1 MEKRRNAQ
9 SFATPR
15 GRDWTSACRCPPRDG
30 DGNDAAHAVSIAN
43 RSRSIAVRRVAIDAL
58 SSARRFRSRRVAR
71 FARGVARQDTPRIF
85 RSGNNLASACG
96 CRPETYRAAR
106 RATVG
111 FAATLA
117 PTKVEVEAERQK
129 AIFSLWCLRSVCG
142 NGSFARPRG
151 CQNILAARPK
161 IDSPDTSANEIVQK
175 RRDSGTRISVSL
187 GIVRLDCARENG
199 PNPEIHTRKS
209 AFTWVTTPC
218 AAAAWRRAAR
228 ILAMWR
234 ITCPTSARSRM
245 SICCTR
251 VFASSR
257 RVAYFLY

>member
-1 MEKRRNAQ
+1 MTGRARLEVR
-9 SFATPR
+9 PR
-15 GRDWTSACRCPPRDG
+15 VR
-30 DGNDAAHAVSIAN
+30 DGNDAAHAAA
-43 RSRSIAVRRVAIDAL
+43 RSNQAQPIAVYRITIVAVSL
-58 SSARRFRSRRVAR
+58 PHRFRWRRVAR
-71 FARGVARQDTPRIF
+71 FGAASRVRAHRASFRRETSSRAREW
-85 RSGNNLASACG
+85 
-96 CRPETYRAAR
+96 CRPETYRAMR

-129 AIFSLWCLRSVCG
+129 AIFSVWCLRSVCG
-142 NGSFARPRG
+142 NGSCARPRG

>member
-1 MEKRRNAQ
+1 MRRLSLFTRGEEKREEVFRLEKKREKRRNAQ

-43 RSRSIAVRRVAIDAL
+43 PARSIAVRRVAIDAS

-85 RSGNNLASACG
+85 RSGNILASACG

-129 AIFSLWCLRSVCG
+129 AIFSVWCL
-142 NGSFARPRG
+142 
-151 CQNILAARPK
+151 
-161 IDSPDTSANEIVQK
+161 
-175 RRDSGTRISVSL
+175 
-187 GIVRLDCARENG
+187 
-199 PNPEIHTRKS
+199 
-209 AFTWVTTPC
+209 
-218 AAAAWRRAAR
+218 
-228 ILAMWR
+228 
-234 ITCPTSARSRM
+234 
-245 SICCTR
+245 
-251 VFASSR
+251 
-257 RVAYFLY
+257 